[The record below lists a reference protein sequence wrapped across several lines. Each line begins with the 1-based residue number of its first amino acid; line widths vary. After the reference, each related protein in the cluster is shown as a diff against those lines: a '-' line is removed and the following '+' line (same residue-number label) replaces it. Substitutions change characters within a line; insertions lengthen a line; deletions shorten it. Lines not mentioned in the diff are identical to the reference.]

1 MGRLDELK
9 LHIRATANTGVS
21 RDEVKEIMMHA
32 AIYAGVPAAFGAF
45 QLAAQI
51 FADMDK
57 EATPS
62 S

>member
-1 MGRLDELK
+1 
-9 LHIRATANTGVS
+9 
-21 RDEVKEIMMHA
+21 MMHA
-32 AIYAGVPAAFGAF
+32 AVYAGVPAAFGAF

-51 FADMDK
+51 FADMDR